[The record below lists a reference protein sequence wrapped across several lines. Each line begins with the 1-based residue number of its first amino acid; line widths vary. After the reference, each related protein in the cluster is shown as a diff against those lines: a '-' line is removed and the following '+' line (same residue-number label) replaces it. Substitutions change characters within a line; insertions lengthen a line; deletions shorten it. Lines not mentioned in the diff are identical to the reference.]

1 MIDFSDVNVKV
12 IKGVYE
18 ELAYGGE
25 PLDSYFQIGNS
36 GWGCYNDEKQVL
48 YWLEDNGFIHPSLNF
63 DDEKCE
69 ELERFFEENEI

>member
-1 MIDFSDVNVKV
+1 MVDFGNVNVEVLKQ
-12 IKGVYE
+12 VYE

-25 PLDSYFQIGNS
+25 PIDSYFQIGNS
-36 GWGCYNDEKQVL
+36 GWGDNDEKRAL
-48 YWLEDNGFIHPSLNF
+48 WWLEDNEFIHPSLNF